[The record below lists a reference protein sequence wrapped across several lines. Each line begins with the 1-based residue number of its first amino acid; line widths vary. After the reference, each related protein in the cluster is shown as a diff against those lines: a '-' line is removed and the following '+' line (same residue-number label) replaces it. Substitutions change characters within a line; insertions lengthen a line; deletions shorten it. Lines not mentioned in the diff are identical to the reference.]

1 MSENDADRPS
11 EANPPP
17 RRAPHVVSVTD
28 ATPRALAPNHLEQ
41 LRKSG
46 LTEETVALAGL
57 YSEAQSKPIA
67 ALLGWG
73 WRNGGALVFP
83 FRDYDSRKQI
93 TARVK
98 PDVPRMRQKP
108 SGASKPIKYEQAP
121 GTGAIPY
128 FGPRN
133 IHKQLLD
140 DKTQIIYWTEGE
152 KKTLLL
158 DQLGLAAFGLTG
170 CHNFNDAETYRKG
183 DGLTWSKHLRKYAER
198 YVKGRRHVIVYD
210 SDAFDNENVMLA
222 MQRLAGLLLQDGAES
237 VRYVRIPSDVNDA
250 DRGVGIDD
258 YFAEFGEDKTRALFA
273 AASPIAPGESIQPVP
288 PKDPL
293 AKLSALQWL
302 RAAKLP
308 GDLRLPPRFE
318 VRRDRSLWC
327 EPTADKGADA
337 DIKEIMRSIVVPTAL
352 LESMTESDG
361 EQRIEITYF
370 ARDEWRSAIVDRRA
384 LRDSRRA
391 LAELPA
397 DCAISSNNAS
407 LVVAW
412 FDEYMRHNE
421 HRLELRRF
429 VSECGW
435 HDTAD
440 GQSVFVLDKPVS
452 HKETKTRIEA
462 DDSGD
467 RARIL
472 HALRPKGSL
481 QAHTDA
487 LNRAFGADKVA
498 AVTIL
503 ASLAAPLLRP
513 LHAPN
518 FGVHLSGDSSKGK
531 TSKLVIASSVY
542 GDPRNDHWL
551 GSWNA
556 SPTSIELRAST
567 LSDLPLCFD
576 EVGAGDRFA
585 IDRTIYM
592 LINGSGKSRADR
604 AVTLRKT
611 PTWRT
616 IVIST
621 GEHELA
627 SQTANTG
634 AQVRIIQFRVSGFG
648 SFGAAEVD
656 DLREACERNSG
667 QVGRKWIQAIA
678 AIEDW
683 NPYLEVFSQ
692 AKASFRGKEDKA
704 DNLMQRQAVYFALLA
719 LAEHIASQTIGI
731 GLKGGQT
738 VRELFTTPGERREI
752 KSASQRALEL
762 VAESL
767 VSESDSYPPL
777 EYDSGGGLSSRP
789 KASVKLVRGVR
800 YRGYVYLLQD
810 LLKSKLEASGLSY
823 SEVIAAWKEAGYTQC
838 DSGRNTYKARW
849 DGKRNPVVA
858 MKYEALGLD
867 TDATA
872 QKTIGETSDDD
883 YAK

>member
-1 MSENDADRPS
+1 MSENETDRPG

-17 RRAPHVVSVTD
+17 KRASHVVAVSD
-28 ATPRALAPNHLEQ
+28 ATPRALAPDHLAQ

-46 LTEETVALAGL
+46 LTDETVTLAGL
-57 YSEAQSKPIA
+57 YSEAKSKPIA
-67 ALLGWG
+67 EILN
-73 WRNGGALVFP
+73 WRWSNGGGLIFP
-83 FRDYDSRKQI
+83 FRDYDSRKQVA
-93 TARVK
+93 ARVK
-98 PDVPRMRQKP
+98 PDSPRLREPKK
-108 SGASKPIKYEQAP
+108 KPIKYEQAP
-121 GTGAIPY
+121 NTGAIPY
-128 FGPRN
+128 FGPRT
-133 IHKQLLD
+133 ILQQRLD
-140 DKTQIIYWTEGE
+140 DKSQVIYWTEGE

-170 CHNFNDAETYRKG
+170 CHNFNDAQKYRDG

-198 YVKGRRHVIVYD
+198 YIKGRRHIIVYD

-222 MQRLAGLLLQDGAES
+222 MQRLAGLLLHDGAES
-237 VRYVRIPSDVNDA
+237 VRYVRIPADANDK

-258 YFAEFGEDKTRALFA
+258 YFAEFGEEATRALFTA
-273 AASPIAPGESIQPVP
+273 ATVIAPGEAIQPVP
-288 PKDPL
+288 PQDPL
-293 AKLSALQWL
+293 AKLSSLQWL

-308 GDLRLPPRFE
+308 ADLRLPPRFE
-318 VRRDRSLWC
+318 VRRDKSLWC
-327 EPTADKGADA
+327 EAPADKGAEGE
-337 DIKEIMRSIVVPTAL
+337 IKEIMRSIVVPTAL
-352 LESMTESDG
+352 LESMTETDG
-361 EQRIEITYF
+361 EQRIEVTYY

-407 LVVAW
+407 LCVAW

-440 GQSVFVLDKPVS
+440 GQSVFVLDKPIS
-452 HKETKTRIEA
+452 HKETKTRIEPDA
-462 DDSGD
+462 SGD
-467 RARIL
+467 RSRIL
-472 HALRPKGSL
+472 QAMRPKGSL

-487 LNRAFGADKVA
+487 LSRAFGADKVA
-498 AVTIL
+498 AITIL

-518 FGVHLSGDSSKGK
+518 FAVHLSGDSSRGK

-542 GDPRNDHWL
+542 GDPRNDLWL

-556 SPTSIELRAST
+556 SPTSIELRAHT
-567 LSDLPLCFD
+567 LCDLPLCFD
-576 EVGAGDRFA
+576 EVGAGDRFT

-592 LINGSGKSRADR
+592 LINGSGKGRSDR
-604 AVTLRKT
+604 ALALRKT

-627 SQTANTG
+627 SQTSNTG
-634 AQVRIIQFRVSGFG
+634 AQVRIVQFRVSGFG

-656 DLREACERNSG
+656 DLRETCERNSG
-667 QVGRKWIQAIA
+667 QVGRKWIQTIA

-683 NPYLEVFSQ
+683 NPYLDVFSQ
-692 AKASFRGKEDKA
+692 AKASFRSKEDK
-704 DNLMQRQAVYFALLA
+704 NNGLMQRQAVYFALLA
-719 LAEHIASQTIGI
+719 LAEHMAHQTLGF
-731 GLKGGQT
+731 GEKGGAT

-752 KSASQRALEL
+752 KTASQRALEL
-762 VAESL
+762 VSESL
-767 VSESDSYPPL
+767 MSEPDSYPPL
-777 EYDSGGGLSSRP
+777 EYNVSGGLTS
-789 KASVKLVRGVR
+789 KAKPNQRIIRGAR
-800 YRGYVYLLQD
+800 YRAHVYLLPD
-810 LLKSKLEASGLSY
+810 LLKTKLEASGLSY
-823 SEVIAAWKEAGYTQC
+823 SEVVAAWKAADMLKT
-838 DSGRNTYKARW
+838 DKDRTIYKARW
-849 DGKRNPVVA
+849 DGKRSPVIA
-858 MKYEALGLD
+858 LKYEALGLD
-867 TDATA
+867 IDAT
-872 QKTIGETSDDD
+872 QKSIGESDKEEDDND